1 MMCDMAN
8 KYIFCVNNLL
18 PSSSRTVVQGSYCVS
33 LGYLWLI
40 SFKSIPCE
48 SFFKAV
54 FQATFQAVV
63 KNEK

>member
-1 MMCDMAN
+1 M
-8 KYIFCVNNLL
+8 NNLL